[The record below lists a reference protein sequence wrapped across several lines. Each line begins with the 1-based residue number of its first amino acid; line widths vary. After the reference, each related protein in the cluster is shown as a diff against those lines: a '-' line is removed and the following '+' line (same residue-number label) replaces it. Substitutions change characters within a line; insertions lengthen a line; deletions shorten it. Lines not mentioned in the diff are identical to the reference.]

1 MKHRS
6 CCSSV
11 LVESL
16 RQFCCCN
23 FTRKEI
29 KRRKINFDILLSLE
43 KKYIKIYKII
53 STINGILSNVY
64 NENAALLYWQCSLQ
78 IVVCNALCWQYRC
91 NIIFFILSLS
101 WQKMS
106 SGKSFAEFSKVYFAT
121 TLSFYFC
128 HCHRKIYQTE
138 NIQFS
143 QIYSA
148 TTFFVISHENMSNRK
163 SFVEVSKL
171 FFRAFL
177 LSTIQSKGFILITAK
192 MKEM

>member
-64 NENAALLYWQCSLQ
+64 NENAALLYWQCWLQ
-78 IVVCNALCWQYRC
+78 IAMHCAG
-91 NIIFFILSLS
+91 IIGIIFILSLS
-101 WQKMS
+101 RQKMS

-138 NIQFS
+138 NI
-143 QIYSA
+143 
-148 TTFFVISHENMSNRK
+148 
-163 SFVEVSKL
+163 
-171 FFRAFL
+171 
-177 LSTIQSKGFILITAK
+177 
-192 MKEM
+192 